1 MILIY
6 SPHLVS
12 GIVGMSADP
21 DFTEELLWKTL
32 SEEVK
37 TKIMNDGVYEITWG
51 INKYPITR
59 NLIEDGRKNLL
70 LAGPAGRYL

>member
-1 MILIY
+1 MIIY
-6 SPHLVS
+6 SPNLVS

-32 SEEVK
+32 SEDVK

-70 LAGPAGRYL
+70 LAGSAGII